1 MAENVVL
8 NPGLGGDIAAA
19 DEIAGVKYQRI
30 KLTLGVDGVN
40 DGDVSS
46 GNPVPV
52 AAYGELIEAIEAMR
66 IATQSLTRTMGQML
80 PDTAARMRVNVETG
94 TLSTVG
100 TLTALTSLINQV
112 QIGGLAATEHVPS
125 LMRLGADS
133 ARRNITT
140 S

>member
-1 MAENVVL
+1 
-8 NPGLGGDIAAA
+8 
-19 DEIAGVKYQRI
+19 
-30 KLTLGVDGVN
+30 
-40 DGDVSS
+40 
-46 GNPVPV
+46 
-52 AAYGELIEAIEAMR
+52 
-66 IATQSLTRTMGQML
+66 
-80 PDTAARMRVNVETG
+80 MRVNVETG